1 MAKLEKLCARGV
13 FDPPGYS
20 QIIKVTGAQSLLFLA
35 GQVPYAAGGGVDHP
49 GDFLAQARNV
59 FGAVKAHV
67 EAAGGTLNDVVKITT
82 YVTDIRYRMDFRT
95 VRDEFFGA
103 AGAGLHLHRGRLA
116 LAPGLHDR
124 AGGDRGHLRRPA
136 PQRRWSEILTE
147 SWRRRSR
154 VRGLSAAANPEG
166 SVLPRASAS
175 VILAG
180 SPPEPCVNSCMTS
193 AASA

>member
-35 GQVPYAAGGGVDHP
+35 GQVPYSASGGVDHP

-67 EAAGGTLNDVVKITT
+67 EAAGGTLSNVVKITT

-95 VRDEFFGA
+95 VRDEFFGQ
-103 AGAGLHLHRGRLA
+103 RG
-116 LAPGLHDR
+116 
-124 AGGDRGHLRRPA
+124 PA
-136 PQRRWSEILTE
+136 STFLQVAS
-147 SWRRRSR
+147 
-154 VRGLSAAANPEG
+154 LSHPDYMIELEAIA
-166 SVLPRASAS
+166 V
-175 VILAG
+175 V
-180 SPPEPCVNSCMTS
+180 
-193 AASA
+193 